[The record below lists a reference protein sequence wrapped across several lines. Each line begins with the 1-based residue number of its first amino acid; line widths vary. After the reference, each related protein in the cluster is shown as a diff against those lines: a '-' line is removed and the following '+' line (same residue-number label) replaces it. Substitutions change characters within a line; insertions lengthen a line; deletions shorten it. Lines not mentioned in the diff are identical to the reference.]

1 MKELLKYFTKNQGEY
16 TSQDYFNLPPDLSVE
31 LVDGFMLDRVPMP
44 KEHLRCAEYFSSIF
58 ETHKRELKDY
68 ASKPFIGC
76 ELYLDDKT
84 VVTPDLFCCP
94 ACTFYDTHT
103 VGIPTFV
110 LEILSQETI
119 VRDSLYKL
127 HKYREVGVK
136 EYWMIDLANERI
148 YIHNFIA
155 GIYMIKGFDEIH
167 AIKAFDKQ
175 CDVDFYEMLEYMKK
189 VGKTFD
195 PYSDLNLYG
204 FKESAIPYFAQNTR
218 RYNSD
223 DCDVFPDV
231 IKVELMNGF
240 IYDLAS
246 PSTLHQ
252 IILGHLMFKI
262 NMHIKGN
269 KGKCVPFFAPLSVQL
284 NGDNENKPEPDLF
297 VVCNKDKIK
306 KNYIDGA
313 PDFVVEILS
322 PSSIIK
328 DQVDKLNNYRNH
340 GVRLYWIV
348 DPFKECVHI
357 WNFEKDT
364 YESKTFED
372 SAEIPVLDI
381 PCIIDFK
388 EMAEE
393 ISFLK

>member
-1 MKELLKYFTKNQGEY
+1 
-16 TSQDYFNLPPDLSVE
+16 
-31 LVDGFMLDRVPMP
+31 
-44 KEHLRCAEYFSSIF
+44 
-58 ETHKRELKDY
+58 
-68 ASKPFIGC
+68 
-76 ELYLDDKT
+76 
-84 VVTPDLFCCP
+84 
-94 ACTFYDTHT
+94 
-103 VGIPTFV
+103 
-110 LEILSQETI
+110 
-119 VRDSLYKL
+119 
-127 HKYREVGVK
+127 
-136 EYWMIDLANERI
+136 
-148 YIHNFIA
+148 
-155 GIYMIKGFDEIH
+155 MIKGFDEIH
-167 AIKAFDKQ
+167 TIKAFDIQ

-252 IILGHLMFKI
+252 IILSHLMFEI
-262 NMHIKGN
+262 SMHIKAN
-269 KGKCVPFFAPLSVQL
+269 KGKCLPFFAPLSVRL
-284 NGDNENKPEPDLF
+284 NGDDENKPEPDLF

-340 GVRLYWIV
+340 GIRLYWII

-372 SAEIPVLDI
+372 SADISVLDI

-388 EMAEE
+388 EIAGE